1 MYGILEFF
9 KRNYF
14 TVLFAALEFLSLYF
28 VFRDNYY
35 HQAGFLNS
43 TNAVSGYVYHTY
55 SGITEYFGLA
65 DVNRELAAEN
75 ARLHNAL
82 IHSNNGSVATG
93 TDYTARHTNSFGQQY
108 DYTLAE
114 VLDNSTNRPD
124 NFMTL
129 DIGAANGIGEGM
141 GVVSPAG
148 IVGIVVN
155 ASQHFSVVMSLLN
168 KNCKV
173 SAMLKKSG
181 AFGTLTWKPGENDIR
196 HALLLQIP
204 MNEQIK
210 QGDTIVTSGYSTI
223 FPKGIM
229 IGAVDNFKPIP
240 EQYFYSVTV
249 RLSTNFKNLRYVYVV
264 KNIMKQEKTGLE
276 QNTYKEEEE

>member
-14 TVLFAALEFLSLYF
+14 SLLFAALEFFSLYF

-35 HQAGFLNS
+35 HQAGYFNS
-43 TNAVSGYVYHTY
+43 SDAVAGSVYKAY
-55 SGITEYFGLA
+55 NGITGYFGLA
-65 DVNRELAAEN
+65 GANEELAAEN
-75 ARLHNAL
+75 ARLHTELLHADK
-82 IHSNNGSVATG
+82 GSAPPAPGFPAHGGNTYNRYF
-93 TDYTARHTNSFGQQY
+93 DYTP
-108 DYTLAE
+108 AE
-114 VLDNSTNRPD
+114 VLDNSTARPD

-129 DIGAANGIGEGM
+129 DVGNEDGVREGM

-155 ASQHFSVVMSLLN
+155 TSAHFSVVMSILN

-181 AFGTLTWKPGENDIR
+181 AFGTLNWKPGETDIH

-204 MNEQIK
+204 MSEQLK
-210 QGDTIVTSGYSTI
+210 PGDTIVTSGYSTI
-223 FPKGIM
+223 FPKDIM
-229 IGAVDNFKPIP
+229 VGVLESYKPVP
-240 EQYFYSVTV
+240 EQYFYTINVKLSVK
-249 RLSTNFKNLRYVYVV
+249 FKSIRYVYVI
-264 KNIMKQEKTGLE
+264 KNLRKEEKTSLE
-276 QNTYKEEEE
+276 QNTYKEEE